1 MAVEQR
7 TGTALWA
14 GGAAVAWAGTTIM
27 VPRAPTVE
35 ALYSPLVAVG
45 ALFVSPWYGAGLCAA
60 SLVAIAALTQSFGP
74 QAALLATAT
83 VAVAA
88 VSVYASYRIRVEQD
102 DFERMLSLVRQVSSR
117 LESSEVLSAVVRT
130 AREATG
136 AKASSLRLL
145 APDRRTMVVRAADGL
160 SHAYMEK
167 GPVDV
172 RRSPIDR
179 KVLEGEVVQIR
190 DAATDPRVQYPHE
203 AQEEGIA
210 SVLCVPLRRK
220 DRAIGLIRVY
230 SSRPRHFGR
239 REVRMLTGLAA
250 QAVVALRHAELHAA
264 TLTFM
269 RKVAHE
275 LRAPLSAISSNLK
288 VLLEGITGSL
298 TDKQTDMLR
307 RADRRTTL
315 LLDAV
320 NDLLSLSQ
328 ARLEKPAEATTEVRL
343 PRLVEAVTS
352 LMRAQAAEAGLELVT
367 ELDPEVLPVVGSPED
382 LEELVCNLVSNA
394 IKYTPPGGRVV
405 ASVAADG
412 EHAVVRVTDTGIGIP
427 KDDLPKLFDEFHR
440 CSNVRQSGIEG
451 TGLGMAIVKTLADRH
466 RAEVRVE
473 SEEGQGTTVEV
484 RFPTGQA

>member
-1 MAVEQR
+1 
-7 TGTALWA
+7 
-14 GGAAVAWAGTTIM
+14 M
-27 VPRAPTVE
+27 VPRWATAEV
-35 ALYSPLVAVG
+35 LYSPLVAAG
-45 ALFVSPWYGAGLCAA
+45 ALYVSPWYGAGLCGA
-60 SLVAIAALTQSFGP
+60 SLVATAALAQSFGV
-74 QAALLATAT
+74 QVVLLGL
-83 VAVAA
+83 AVVIVGA
-88 VSVYASYRIRVEQD
+88 VSIHASYRLRVEEE
-102 DFERMLSLVRQVSSR
+102 DFERMLSLARQVSSR
-117 LESSEVLSAVVRT
+117 LESSEVLSAIVRT
-130 AREATG
+130 AREATE

-145 APDRRTMVVRAADGL
+145 GADKRTMVVRAADGL

-179 KVLEGEVVQIR
+179 KVLEGEIVQIR

-220 DRAIGLIRVY
+220 DGVIGLIRVY
-230 SSRPRHFGR
+230 SSRPRDFGR
-239 REVRMLTGLAA
+239 REIRMLTGLAA
-250 QAVVALRHAELHAA
+250 QAVIALRHAELHAA

-288 VLLEGITGSL
+288 VLLEGITGAL
-298 TDKQTDMLR
+298 TEKQADMLR

-352 LMRAQAAEAGLELVT
+352 LMKAQAEAAGLQLVT
-367 ELDPEVLPVVGSPED
+367 ELDPAVPPVAGSPED

-394 IKYTPPGGRVV
+394 IKYTPSGGRVV
-405 ASVAADG
+405 ASVSAAGDR
-412 EHAVVRVTDTGIGIP
+412 AVVRVTDTGIGIP
-427 KDDLPKLFDEFHR
+427 KDELPKLFQEFHR

-473 SEEGQGTTVEV
+473 SEEGRGTTVEV
-484 RFPTGQA
+484 SFPTGQA